1 MANSALMQ
9 CAILA
14 YNTTRW
20 MALMSGNHQLKK
32 WEPES
37 IRCYM
42 IRVAGKLLT
51 GSRQLTVASNKEHL
65 YQTEWDAWLE
75 LGDCL

>member
-20 MALMSGNHQLKK
+20 MALMSGNRQLMK

-51 GSRQLTVASNKEHL
+51 GNRQLTVANNKEHL
-65 YQTEWDAWLE
+65 YQREWDAWLAV
-75 LGDCL
+75 GDCL

>member
-1 MANSALMQ
+1 MRNNHNGQQKIKNAVQ
-9 CAILA
+9 KHEHHAI
-14 YNTTRW
+14 NV
-20 MALMSGNHQLKK
+20 
-32 WEPES
+32 ES

>member
-1 MANSALMQ
+1 
-9 CAILA
+9 
-14 YNTTRW
+14 
-20 MALMSGNHQLKK
+20 MSGNRQLMK

-65 YQTEWDAWLE
+65 YQTEWDASLAV
-75 LGDCL
+75 GDCL